1 MKLDE
6 GDSIIGVGL
15 CTRQNDVLLTST
27 SGRAIRFS
35 VEDVRLFAGRDSTGV
50 RGIRLGEGD
59 RVISMA
65 ILNGVDATPAERAGY
80 LKYSRALQ
88 RASGE
93 ESDETAA
100 APDEDEEVEGEA
112 DLTPERLIEL
122 GAAEQFI
129 LTLSSEG
136 IGKRSSAYDFRRTG
150 RGGQGLL
157 AQDLTRKGGKLVA
170 GFPVEN
176 GDEILLV
183 TDQGQLIRCP
193 VAQIRIAARNTQG
206 VIVFR
211 TAEQEQVVS
220 VERLAESGGS
230 DDTSAGEGE
239 ADDGSDDAT

>member
-1 MKLDE
+1 MLGIE
-6 GDSIIGVGL
+6 P
-15 CTRQNDVLLTST
+15 REF
-27 SGRAIRFS
+27 GR
-35 VEDVRLFAGRDSTGV
+35 VFAGRDSTGV
-50 RGIRLGEGD
+50 RGIRLGDGNT
-59 RVISMA
+59 VISMA

-88 RASGE
+88 RATGD
-93 ESDETAA
+93 ESDDVAA
-100 APDEDEEVEGEA
+100 APEDDEDVEGGEA
-112 DLTPERLIEL
+112 DLSPERLIEL

-129 LTLSSEG
+129 LTLSTEG

-211 TAEQEQVVS
+211 TAEQEHVVS

-230 DDTSAGEGE
+230 EEASADEPGEDNAGESGP
-239 ADDGSDDAT
+239 SDSPGDAT